1 MQEELS
7 RGEGGGVRW
16 GGAHR
21 TESLTP
27 DVPITGS
34 WMEGEEGSE
43 GRQRRARVKGRALI
57 CILTLVM
64 RVNSSVKD

>member
-16 GGAHR
+16 GAHR

-34 WMEGEEGSE
+34 WMKGEEGAE

>member
-1 MQEELS
+1 M
-7 RGEGGGVRW
+7 RGGGVGRT
-16 GGAHR
+16 HR

-34 WMEGEEGSE
+34 WMEGEEGAE
-43 GRQRRARVKGRALI
+43 GKQCRARVKGRALI

-64 RVNSSVKD
+64 RVNLSVKD